1 MKHTL
6 IVFLILIVSCTNRAR
21 TETNKID
28 QSSNQVSDKVI
39 NYDTLRF
46 DLEPDIRLFTAMAF
60 ANISGYDYENT
71 VMTSERL
78 DLRSYLDSILPTDY
92 KGKIAGTFK
101 SNNGTT
107 FASVGCKSFNL
118 SLPPNFHWLPDSAT
132 LIMPKYQ
139 KDEKFAAVLSEFYL
153 KANIPSVWNR
163 YYPNLKKTNYEYA
176 PYTDKAIDDIV
187 KFCGVSE
194 SYFDS
199 IKFHFNIF
207 PFMQNESG
215 FTCAS
220 KNDIYIIVSPR
231 KTLPGPDAFYHEA
244 LHQIINPMVDKNKF
258 LLHKY
263 SQVVN
268 IGKEVRLNAYG
279 FHIDNLFC
287 ECMVRTIDYILRE
300 RYYNWNQ
307 EKIKEEINRQYG
319 FGLTLIPFFY
329 EKLVEFKDTSE
340 TLEEYLPKLI
350 QQIDIENEKTRW
362 NNFKTK

>member
-1 MKHTL
+1 MRY
-6 IVFLILIVSCTNRAR
+6 ILIAFLVLIFGCVNRPK
-21 TETNKID
+21 TETGKIEI
-28 QSSNQVSDKVI
+28 SSNQVFDKAI
-39 NYDTLRF
+39 SYDTLQF

-78 DLRSYLDSILPTDY
+78 DLRNYLDSILPTNF
-92 KGKIAGTFK
+92 KEKIAGTFK

-107 FASVGCKSFNL
+107 FASVGCKSFNI
-118 SLPPNFHWLPDSAT
+118 SAPPNFHWLPDSAT
-132 LIMPKYQ
+132 LIMPRYQ
-139 KDEKFAAVLSEFYL
+139 KDEKFTALLSEFYL
-153 KANIPSVWNR
+153 KADIPSIWNR

-176 PYTDKAIDDIV
+176 PYTARAIDDIV

-215 FTCAS
+215 FTCSS

-231 KTLPGPDAFYHEA
+231 KSLPGPDAFYHEA
-244 LHQIINPMVDKNKF
+244 LHHIINPMVEKHKF
-258 LLHKY
+258 SLHKF

-268 IGKEVRLNAYG
+268 IGKETRSNAYG
-279 FHIDNLFC
+279 FHIDALFV

-300 RYYNWNQ
+300 KYHNWSQ

-319 FGLTLIPFFY
+319 LGLTLIPFFY
-329 EKLVEFKDTSE
+329 EKLVKFKDTSE

-362 NNFKTK
+362 SNFTTE